1 MLGGAVLGLGNNITS
16 QVSQNGWSNISLTSA
31 IIDTGIG
38 MGSAYLGGQ
47 ISSKFSGVFQS
58 FNSISSPILKNVLI
72 SGTSNA
78 ASGFVVS
85 GGASY
90 IMNGDV
96 DQAFKDGLRGSGYG
110 LTLGTISGL
119 CKDFNMQEDMM

>member
-47 ISSKFSGVFQS
+47 I
-58 FNSISSPILKNVLI
+58 
-72 SGTSNA
+72 
-78 ASGFVVS
+78 
-85 GGASY
+85 
-90 IMNGDV
+90 
-96 DQAFKDGLRGSGYG
+96 
-110 LTLGTISGL
+110 
-119 CKDFNMQEDMM
+119 

>member
-1 MLGGAVLGLGNNITS
+1 M
-16 QVSQNGWSNISLTSA
+16 
-31 IIDTGIG
+31 
-38 MGSAYLGGQ
+38 
-47 ISSKFSGVFQS
+47 
-58 FNSISSPILKNVLI
+58 I

-96 DQAFKDGLRGSGYG
+96 NQAFKDGLRGSGYG
-110 LTLGTISGL
+110 LTLGTISGFVQGFQYARGYDVNPWTG
-119 CKDFNMQEDMM
+119 KRNDFFEGTWYSNKVLG